1 MFWRTAEYWLG
12 MTQEEDRAL
21 AEFRGFEHIAQAYI
35 PLIEDAELLEKLDA
49 IVASIQNALQRRKK
63 VLVSE

>member
-1 MFWRTAEYWLG
+1 MLWRTAEHWLD

-21 AEFRGFEHIAQAYI
+21 AEFRGFEHIAQAYV
-35 PLIEDAELLEKLDA
+35 PLVEDAELLEKLDA

>member
-1 MFWRTAEYWLG
+1 

-21 AEFRGFEHIAQAYI
+21 AEFRGFEHIAQAYV
-35 PLIEDAELLEKLDA
+35 PLVEDAELLEKLDA

-63 VLVSE
+63 VLVSK